1 MKIFITGGNGFI
13 GNHLSTFLLN
23 RGNHVTALG
32 TAADTKQIIHPNF
45 RYISADATLEGT
57 WQQELKKVDAVIN
70 LAGKTIFKRWTKRY
84 KELLYNS
91 RILTT
96 RNLVAAMPADR
107 KITLCSASAVG
118 YYGDRGDDI
127 LTEADSS
134 GEGFLAQIGRDWEKE
149 ALKAADKSI
158 RVATMRFGI
167 VLGRNGGAMAKM
179 MPAFKSFVGG
189 PLGDGKQWFSWIHL
203 NDLIAAVLFIID
215 HPDMEGPFNFCAPRP
230 VRNRELAQTIG
241 KILKRPSSLPAPAF
255 MIRLVLGEVGSTVL
269 ESQRAIPDRLTKN
282 GFTFSY
288 PDLESAIREI
298 VEVKKP

>member
-13 GNHLSTFLLN
+13 GTYLSTFLLD
-23 RGNHVTALG
+23 RGYHVTALG
-32 TAADTKQIIHPNF
+32 TAADQKRIIHPNF

-57 WQQELKKVDAVIN
+57 WQQELKNVDAVIN

-84 KELLYNS
+84 KKLLYGS

-118 YYGDRGDDI
+118 YYGDGGDNI
-127 LTEADSS
+127 LTEADSG
-134 GEGFLAQIGRDWEKE
+134 GEGFLAQIGHDWEKE
-149 ALKAADKSI
+149 ALGATDKGI

-189 PLGDGKQWFSWIHL
+189 PLGNGKQWFSWIHL
-203 NDLIAAVLFIID
+203 NDLVAAVLFIID
-215 HPDMEGPFNFCAPRP
+215 HPDLKGPFNFCAPRP
-230 VRNRELAQTIG
+230 VRNRELAETMG
-241 KILKRPSSLPAPAF
+241 KILKRPSSMPAPAF
-255 MIRLVLGEVGSTVL
+255 MIRLVLGEVGSAVL
-269 ESQRAIPDRLTKN
+269 ESQRAIPERLAKN
-282 GFTFSY
+282 GFTFKY

-298 VEVKKP
+298 ADR